1 MVAYLVATSMLSVD
15 LVSTI
20 SLYHNTTIVP
30 LYDHIVRYTG
40 HYTGQIS
47 QVTRQDGL
55 IHWLLDELL
64 GS

>member
-15 LVSTI
+15 LASTI

-30 LYDHIVRYTG
+30 LYDHIVGYTG

-47 QVTRQDGL
+47 RVTR
-55 IHWLLDELL
+55 
-64 GS
+64 